1 MAKKLT
7 TEEIDNLYNKMVDNG
22 MSEEADLF
30 IKDPSSFDFRLL
42 EENPNFTDKY
52 RNVDD
57 FLGNKYKILGDLY
70 KQLDGK
76 KPSKARMESIQE
88 KYPFINRE
96 ELENWFEKTNKYRA
110 DIEAEDKR
118 IEGINRR
125 TREVKEDWDP
135 IKKAIASEY
144 EIQRYINEP
153 EKAIFGKE
161 APGIVGSSLGA
172 KADLATGL
180 AAGAADL
187 VPVPYISPVGA
198 ILRGTRDVGH
208 KIAGSPYQKDWGQIA
223 KDVGTDAALSLG
235 TLGLANTRKAARVA
249 SALAPEEVRKA
260 YNIGNEVK
268 AIDKGLD
275 KMYDFRSLSNTE
287 IAKRIN
293 QLPESEL
300 KSALKAETDGFVSKG
315 INRDR
320 VESILDNYEDV
331 VAPGFSQRIGE
342 MVDQGKTFS
351 NAPKFLETQIVNPP
365 IRGKG
370 NKLMLGA
377 LRVSDAINTGKP
389 GYMMFQGIHNVAQR
403 GATPNII
410 QSVLQGEKANEQ
422 KKWYKKE
429 YDRDWRAGF
438 VPNKKEGDP
447 LWEAYKEWKEEND

>member
-1 MAKKLT
+1 MTQEELEIRANKIAEVAPKL
-7 TEEIDNLYNKMVDNG
+7 L
-22 MSEEADLF
+22 
-30 IKDPSSFDFRLL
+30 PSFLQNPDAFDYSQL
-42 EENPNFTDKY
+42 EGYSSFTDKY

-76 KPSKARMESIQE
+76 KPSNARMASIQE

-96 ELENWFEKTNKYRA
+96 ELDNWFDKTNQYRA
-110 DIEAEDKR
+110 DIEAEDKK

-161 APGIVGSSLGA
+161 APGLVGSSLGA

-198 ILRGTRDVGH
+198 LLRGSRDVAH
-208 KIAGSPYQKDWGQIA
+208 KVTDSPYQKDWGQIA
-223 KDVGTDAALSLG
+223 KDVGSDAALSLG
-235 TLGLANTRKAARVA
+235 TLGLANTRKAARIA
-249 SALAPEEVRKA
+249 SALVPDEVRKA
-260 YNIGNEVK
+260 YNIGSEVK

-287 IAKRIN
+287 IVKRIDK
-293 QLPESEL
+293 LPESEL
-300 KSALKAETDGFVSKG
+300 KSALKAETDGFISKG

-320 VESILDNYEDV
+320 VQSILDNYEDV

-365 IRGKG
+365 ISGTG
-370 NKLMLGA
+370 NKLMLNA

-389 GYMMFQGIHNVAQR
+389 GYMMFQTIHNVAQR
-403 GATPNII
+403 GETPNVI
-410 QSVLQGEKANEQ
+410 QSILQGEKANER

-438 VPNKKEGDP
+438 VPNKKDGDP
-447 LWEAYKEWKEEND
+447 LWEAYKEWKKENE

>member
-1 MAKKLT
+1 MTQEELEIRANKIAEVAPKL
-7 TEEIDNLYNKMVDNG
+7 L
-22 MSEEADLF
+22 
-30 IKDPSSFDFRLL
+30 PSFLQNPDAFDYSQL
-42 EENPNFTDKY
+42 EGYSSFTDKY
-52 RNVDD
+52 RNVDE

-76 KPSKARMESIQE
+76 KPSNARMASIQE

-96 ELENWFEKTNKYRA
+96 ELDNWFDKTNQYRA
-110 DIEAEDKR
+110 DIEAEDKK

-125 TREVKEDWDP
+125 TREVKDWDP

-144 EIQRYINEP
+144 EMQRYINEP

-161 APGIVGSSLGA
+161 APGLVGSSLGA

-198 ILRGTRDVGH
+198 LLRGSRDVAH
-208 KIAGSPYQKDWGQIA
+208 KVTDSPYQKDWGQIA
-223 KDVGTDAALSLG
+223 KDVGSDAALSLG
-235 TLGLANTRKAARVA
+235 TLGLANTRKAARIA
-249 SALAPEEVRKA
+249 SALVPDEVRKA
-260 YNIGNEVK
+260 YNIGSEVK

-287 IAKRIN
+287 IVKRIDK
-293 QLPESEL
+293 LPESEL
-300 KSALKAETDGFVSKG
+300 KSALKAETDGFISKG

-320 VESILDNYEDV
+320 VQSILDNYEDV

-365 IRGKG
+365 IRGTG
-370 NKLMLGA
+370 NKLMLNA

-389 GYMMFQGIHNVAQR
+389 GYMLFQSLHNVAQR
-403 GATPNII
+403 GETPNVI
-410 QSVLQGEKANEQ
+410 QSILQGEKANDR

-447 LWEAYKEWKEEND
+447 LWEAYKEWKKENE

>member
-1 MAKKLT
+1 MTQEELEIRANKIAEVAPKL
-7 TEEIDNLYNKMVDNG
+7 L
-22 MSEEADLF
+22 
-30 IKDPSSFDFRLL
+30 PSFLQNPDAFDYSQL
-42 EENPNFTDKY
+42 EGYSSFTDKY

-76 KPSKARMESIQE
+76 KPSNARMASIQE

-96 ELENWFEKTNKYRA
+96 ELENWFDKTNKYRA

-118 IEGINRR
+118 IEGVNRR
-125 TREVKEDWDP
+125 TQEVKDWDP
-135 IKKAIASEY
+135 LKKAIASEY

-161 APGIVGSSLGA
+161 APGLVGSSLGA

-198 ILRGTRDVGH
+198 LLRGTRDVGH
-208 KIAGSPYQKDWGQIA
+208 KVAGSPYQKDWGQIA

-249 SALAPEEVRKA
+249 SALAPDEVRKA

-300 KSALKAETDGFVSKG
+300 KSALKAETDGFISKG
-315 INRDR
+315 INRER

-365 IRGKG
+365 IRGTG

-403 GATPNII
+403 GATPNVI
-410 QSVLQGEKANEQ
+410 QSILQGEKTNEQ

-438 VPNKKEGDP
+438 VPNKKDGDP
-447 LWEAYKEWKEEND
+447 LWEAYKEWKKENE